1 MHEKESHEKEESFS
15 VNTNQLVLIGL
26 AALFLLGAF
35 QTWQLANT
43 LTQLNT
49 VGAQAATV
57 ATVSAGSSQAQAS
70 APAPSGGVQAPS
82 NLTNLPS
89 QVGGC

>member
-15 VNTNQLVLIGL
+15 VNTSQLVLIGL
-26 AALFLLGAF
+26 AALFLMGAF

-49 VGAQAATV
+49 VGAQAVT
-57 ATVSAGSSQAQAS
+57 ATVSGGASQAQAS
-70 APAPSGGVQAPS
+70 APAGSSVQTPS
-82 NLTNLPS
+82 NLTNLPD

>member
-1 MHEKESHEKEESFS
+1 MHEKESHEKEKSFS
-15 VNTNQLVLIGL
+15 VNTSQLVIFGL
-26 AALFLLGAF
+26 VALFLMGAF

-49 VGAQAATV
+49 VGAQTATV
-57 ATVSAGSSQAQAS
+57 ATVSTGSAQAQAS
-70 APAPSGGVQAPS
+70 APASGGAQVPS

>member
-15 VNTNQLVLIGL
+15 FNTSQLVLVGL
-26 AALFLLGAF
+26 AALFLMGAF

-49 VGAQAATV
+49 VGAQAATA

-70 APAPSGGVQAPS
+70 APASGGTQVPS